1 MTSTFEGVDLG
12 PDVDLDH
19 LVSQHLAGVGVGY
32 ARRDDRTPLDW
43 LARAW
48 RFLDEHEPLAAK
60 RFSRAVAG
68 QLGGAH
74 TELVLRFFWD
84 LPLADGGE
92 RLAMEVLR
100 RLHCYPPD
108 LLDQTPGTVTDTV
121 REGLIRGAL
130 GWNEGRGL
138 SPEVVAIAWDEIEA
152 GRGRAL
158 LYYAARLDPDGARA
172 RLPGLLPRY
181 PDASP
186 TFLRILLGLGEAPEH
201 AVELLLAHAD
211 PVGREAL
218 FDELRYRFRSE
229 PARLEALLTLD
240 PAR

>member
-1 MTSTFEGVDLG
+1 MTSTFDGVDLG

-32 ARRDDRTPLDW
+32 AQREDRTPLDW
-43 LARAW
+43 LERAW
-48 RFLDEHEPLAAK
+48 RFLEEHEPLAAK

-74 TELVLRFFWD
+74 TEFVLRFFGD
-84 LPLADGGE
+84 LPFADGGD
-92 RLAMEVLR
+92 RLGAEVLR

-108 LLDQTPGTVTDTV
+108 LLDRTPGTVTDTV

-130 GWNEGRGL
+130 CWNEGRGL

-158 LYYAARLDPDGARA
+158 LFYAARLDPEGARA
-172 RLPGLLPRY
+172 RVPSLLPRY
-181 PDASP
+181 PDASA
-186 TFLRILLGLGEAPEH
+186 TFLRILLGLGETAEG
-201 AVELLLAHAD
+201 AIELLLAHAD
-211 PVGREAL
+211 HAGREAL
-218 FDELRYRFRSE
+218 FDELRYRLRDE
-229 PARLEALLTLD
+229 PARLDALLALE